1 MPQRKRL
8 LFALVPLV
16 LLAAGW
22 AAKKPALAWGWS
34 KVPDAFHVL
43 YHRQGAQT
51 FNNTYWLGTPVQKTP
66 LDLWVYQEIL
76 TELRPDLIIET
87 GTYKGGSA
95 LFLAS
100 ICDLLNHGEV
110 ATVDIEEYPN
120 LPKHSRIRYL
130 HGSSTAPEIIEQF
143 KSLAAGKRAVVV
155 FLDSAHTKDHVLN
168 ELKLYSP
175 FVTKGSYIVVED
187 THFNGHP
194 ILPHHGP
201 GPMEALDDFLKENRA
216 FAIDSSR
223 EKFLL
228 TFNPRGYLRKVR

>member
-1 MPQRKRL
+1 MPQRGKRL
-8 LFALVPLV
+8 FLGLAPLV
-16 LLAAGW
+16 VLAACW
-22 AAKKPALAWGWS
+22 AAARPALDWGWS

-43 YHRQGAQT
+43 YHRKQT

-76 TELRPDLIIET
+76 TEVRPDLIIET

-100 ICDLLNHGEV
+100 ICDLLGTGEV

-120 LPKHSRIRYL
+120 LPKHPRIRYL
-130 HGSSTAPEIIEQF
+130 HGSSTAPDIIEQF
-143 KSLAAGKRAVVV
+143 KALAAGKRRVVV
-155 FLDSAHTKDHVLN
+155 FLDSAHTKEHVLN
-168 ELKLYSP
+168 ELRLYSP
-175 FVTKGSYIVVED
+175 LVSRGSYLVIED

-194 ILPHHGP
+194 ILPKHGP
-201 GPMEALDDFLKENRA
+201 GPMEALDEFLKENGE
-216 FAIDSSR
+216 FTIDRSR

-228 TFNPRGYLRKVR
+228 TFNPRGYLKKVR